1 MENKELAKLISDRI
15 KLVGTYFEY
24 IKTIENFSEKEKYF
38 EEIFFPLL
46 LSLQNSIY
54 IELYKIVVKNNK
66 DGKYSIN
73 ALIEQCESKD
83 KNKYEKKISKFKKDN
98 FESIRERRNKVF
110 AHETNQDGQLIFNK
124 NEITDLEKMLK
135 CFIEICVEINPKII
149 KSIHYDN
156 ANKFKR
162 WLSMNEKVNR

>member
-24 IKTIENFSEKEKYF
+24 IKTIENFSKKEEDF
-38 EEIFFPLL
+38 EEVFFPILF
-46 LSLQNSIY
+46 SLQNSIY

-83 KNKYEKKISKFKKDN
+83 KNKFEKKISKFKKDN

-124 NEITDLEKMLK
+124 NEIIDLEKMLK
-135 CFIEICVEINPKII
+135 CFIEICVEINPEII
-149 KSIHYDN
+149 KSICYNN

-162 WLSMNEKVNR
+162 WLSMNKKS

>member
-24 IKTIENFSEKEKYF
+24 IKTIENLSKKEKYF

-66 DGKYSIN
+66 DGKYSIYG
-73 ALIEQCESKD
+73 LIEQCESKD
-83 KNKYEKKISKFKKDN
+83 KNKFEKKISKFKKDN

-124 NEITDLEKMLK
+124 NEIIDLEKMLK
-135 CFIEICVEINPKII
+135 CFIEICAEINPEII
-149 KSIHYDN
+149 KSTYYDN

-162 WLSMNEKVNR
+162 WRFL

>member
-24 IKTIENFSEKEKYF
+24 IKTIENFSKKEEDF
-38 EEIFFPLL
+38 EEVFFPILF
-46 LSLQNSIY
+46 SLQNSIY

-83 KNKYEKKISKFKKDN
+83 KNKFEKKKSKFKKDN

-124 NEITDLEKMLK
+124 NEIIDLEKMLK
-135 CFIEICVEINPKII
+135 CFIEICVEINPEII
-149 KSIHYDN
+149 KSICYNN

-162 WLSMNEKVNR
+162 WLSMNKKS

>member
-15 KLVGTYFEY
+15 KLVGTCFEY
-24 IKTIENFSEKEKYF
+24 IKTIENFSKKEEDF
-38 EEIFFPLL
+38 EEVFFPILF
-46 LSLQNSIY
+46 SLQNSIY

-83 KNKYEKKISKFKKDN
+83 KNKFEKKISKFKKDN
-98 FESIRERRNKVF
+98 FESLRERRNKVF

-124 NEITDLEKMLK
+124 NEIIDLEKMLK
-135 CFIEICVEINPKII
+135 CFIEICAEINPEII
-149 KSIHYDN
+149 KSTYYDN

-162 WLSMNEKVNR
+162 WRFL